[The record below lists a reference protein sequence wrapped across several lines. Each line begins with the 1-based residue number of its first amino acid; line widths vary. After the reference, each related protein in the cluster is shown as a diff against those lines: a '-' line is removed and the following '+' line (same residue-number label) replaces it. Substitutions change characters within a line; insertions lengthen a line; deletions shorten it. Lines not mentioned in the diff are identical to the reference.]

1 MGRKNL
7 DEKDKRVVQV
17 NIRLTRGEFEKVS
30 GYACASDL
38 TAANWIRK
46 KVFSGRFPVIKLSPI
61 EATTVQELRRI
72 GVNLNQAMHTIHQ
85 GELPGYFLRILLD
98 LKTTSAQIINRL
110 VDDSKHDQGEG
121 F

>member
-7 DEKDKRVVQV
+7 NEKDKRVVQV
-17 NIRLTRGEFEKVS
+17 NIRLTRDEFEKVS
-30 GYACASDL
+30 SYACASDL

-46 KVFSGRFPVIKLSPI
+46 KAFSGRFPAIKLSPI
-61 EATTVQELRRI
+61 EAATVQELRRI
-72 GVNLNQAMHTIHQ
+72 GVNLNQAMHKIHQ

-98 LKTTSAQIINRL
+98 LKSTSAQIINLL
-110 VDDSKHDQGEG
+110 VDDSKSDKGER